1 MCGGRFCGGTNQ
13 FAQVTKFAPPPH
25 VENREVGRPGQV
37 DDRSEKLHV
46 WLSQIETDAKAL
58 DAAATQKQLNV
69 TSLVRAPKR

>member
-1 MCGGRFCGGTNQ
+1 MRRPILRRHESVRSSHEVR
-13 FAQVTKFAPPPH
+13 ASAH